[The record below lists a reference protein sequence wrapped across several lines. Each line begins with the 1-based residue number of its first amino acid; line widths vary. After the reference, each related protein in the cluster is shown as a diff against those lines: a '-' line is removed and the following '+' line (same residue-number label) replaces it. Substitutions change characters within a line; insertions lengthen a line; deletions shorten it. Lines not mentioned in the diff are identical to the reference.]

1 MSEQRKAC
9 TMDVI
14 IRMSGNHGR
23 LFIKEMMDYRCA
35 ISARFWR
42 DFVDFYIS
50 VPSVTL
56 SHGDNFLM
64 WDIYN

>member
-1 MSEQRKAC
+1 MRNIGA
-9 TMDVI
+9 V
-14 IRMSGNHGR
+14 
-23 LFIKEMMDYRCA
+23 
-35 ISARFWR
+35 FWR

>member
-9 TMDVI
+9 AMDVI

-35 ISARFWR
+35 ISARF
-42 DFVDFYIS
+42 FGAILLIF
-50 VPSVTL
+50 
-56 SHGDNFLM
+56 
-64 WDIYN
+64 IYRYHL